1 MPSNPIEP
9 KPSYDSTN
17 WVDEDFSPGQP
28 STQKSSQSVNQRHSA
43 TLVMV
48 ETAFLASTSALI
60 WLINYYFPLGP
71 LLRIFFPVPIA
82 LIYLRQGKRAAW
94 MTALVS
100 TLLLSVLMGPVRSI
114 IFLMPYGLMGVQ
126 LGFFWRRGASWNL
139 SLIVAAIIGT
149 FGIFF
154 RVFLFSLFLGEDLWA
169 YFMVQITELADWI
182 FLKLGLLIEPS
193 LWMIELLALVMI
205 FVSNLLYAFTVHLA
219 ALLVLDKLG
228 NPIPRPPDWVKTILD
243 YD

>member
-1 MPSNPIEP
+1 MTDKS
-9 KPSYDSTN
+9 N
-17 WVDEDFSPGQP
+17 WVDEDSSESYYSKPTPPNQLKPISQG
-28 STQKSSQSVNQRHSA
+28 KSK

-71 LLRIFFPVPIA
+71 ILRLFFPIPIA
-82 LIYLRQGKRAAW
+82 LIYLRQGQRAAW
-94 MTALVS
+94 MATLVTS
-100 TLLLSVLMGPVRSI
+100 LLLSVLMGPVRSI
-114 IFLMPYGLMGVQ
+114 VFLIPYGLMGVQ
-126 LGFFWRRGASWNL
+126 LGLFWRRGATWNF
-139 SLIVAAIIGT
+139 SLIVGGIIGT
-149 FGIFF
+149 FGVFF
-154 RVFLFSLFLGEDLWA
+154 RVALFSLFLGEDLWS

-205 FVSNLLYAFTVHLA
+205 FISNIIYVLTVHLA

-228 NPIPRPPDWVKTILD
+228 NPIPRPPEWLKTILD

>member
-1 MPSNPIEP
+1 MSAYPNDPQTP
-9 KPSYDSTN
+9 N
-17 WVDEDFSPGQP
+17 WVDEDDYQSSPEP
-28 STQKSSQSVNQRHSA
+28 STITKPETITENYSQ

-71 LLRIFFPVPIA
+71 ILRIFFPVPIA
-82 LIYLRQGKRAAW
+82 LIYLRRGHRAAW
-94 MTALVS
+94 MASLVA

-114 IFLMPYGLMGVQ
+114 IFLIPYGVMGIQ
-126 LGFFWRRGASWNL
+126 LGFFWRRGSTWNF
-139 SLIVAAIIGT
+139 SLIVGAIIGT

-154 RVFLFSLFLGEDLWA
+154 RLFLFSIFLGEDLWGYVMA
-169 YFMVQITELADWI
+169 QITELANWI
-182 FLKLGLLIEPS
+182 FMRLGLLAEPS
-193 LWMIELLALVMI
+193 LGVVELLALVMI
-205 FVSNLLYAFTVHLA
+205 FVSNLLYLLTVHLA

-228 NPIPRPPDWVKTILD
+228 NPIPRPPNWIKTILD